1 MIKKYVKGLIIVILL
16 VFAVFNFVR
25 AGIDLVKNKA
35 RLKDLEKEVE
45 ILEKEKVVL
54 EDKVTYESTDSFIEE
69 SARNDL
75 NMVKPNERV
84 FVIVDKGN
92 SVQLEESKLEESV
105 KYSKNRSNI
114 EQWFS
119 LFFDSSKV
127 F

>member
-1 MIKKYVKGLIIVILL
+1 M
-16 VFAVFNFVR
+16 FNFIR

-45 ILEKEKVVL
+45 ILEKEKIVL

-92 SVQLEESKLEESV
+92 SVQLEENKLEESV
-105 KYSKNRSNI
+105 KYTENRSNI